1 MVRSS
6 FSHQNV
12 SNSFI
17 HFFLWGFGVILLILY
32 LLGRV
37 QIDFELRKNEAIK
50 KQRRILESE
59 ITLLQV
65 QIDSLKSYS
74 RIVVAA
80 RAQGLEPPSSDQLA
94 QLEVDL
100 KGVHRREPETLPRKV
115 VAASILSFSKKGP

>member
-1 MVRSS
+1 
-6 FSHQNV
+6 
-12 SNSFI
+12 
-17 HFFLWGFGVILLILY
+17 VILLILY

>member
-17 HFFLWGFGVILLILY
+17 HFSLLGSGVILLILY